1 MNDGDLPVRRRA
13 AAAARAATAWLQER
27 EIYCAA
33 DGRDSLKGFGKGLA
47 RRRQKSGC
55 VLRGF
60 DLYFGMSAIFAPL
73 TPIKTHL
80 DLI

>member
-1 MNDGDLPVRRRA
+1 MAICRSVRRS
-13 AAAARAATAWLQER
+13 AAAARAAAAWLQER
-27 EIYCAA
+27 EIYCVAH
-33 DGRDSLKGFGKGLA
+33 GRRFAERFRQGSGLGVA
-47 RRRQKSGC
+47 RSPGMRGT
-55 VLRGF
+55 RGF